1 MRILIAPD
9 KFAGTL
15 TAGEAAR
22 AIAAG
27 WHRCKPEDELTLRPM
42 ADGGPG
48 FVGVLNEVLGGE
60 LLATTVRGPL
70 GEEVPITL
78 LELGGTVYIE
88 SAQAC
93 GLDLVDELRPLDASS
108 FGVGQAIIAAIDAGA
123 ERLVIGLGGS
133 ATNDG
138 GAGMLAA
145 LGATADVPLDR
156 GPGALAGITT
166 VDLAAVHDVL
176 ENIDIDIASDVGIGL
191 LGMFGATKAFGPQK
205 GLDDA
210 GVQRVDAIL
219 DAFVI
224 AACGSTP
231 SERRRA
237 DEKGAGAAGG
247 LGFALMLAGGTTTSG
262 IDLVADAAGIDELAA
277 NHDLVIT
284 GEGTYDFSSRA
295 GKVVFGVAQR
305 AARAAR
311 PCIVIAGDVTVGA
324 REMRAMGVESAY
336 SMVDALGAEN
346 ALGDPHSSLEYL
358 AARVART
365 WSF

>member
-27 WHRCKPEDELTLRPM
+27 WHRRKPEDELTLRPM

-48 FVGVLNEVLGGE
+48 FVGVLNGVLGGE

-78 LELGGTVYIE
+78 LDSGGTVYIE
-88 SAQAC
+88 TAQAC

-108 FGVGQAIIAAIDAGA
+108 FGVGQAIIAALDAGA

-156 GPGALAGITT
+156 
-166 VDLAAVHDVL
+166 
-176 ENIDIDIASDVGIGL
+176 
-191 LGMFGATKAFGPQK
+191 
-205 GLDDA
+205 
-210 GVQRVDAIL
+210 
-219 DAFVI
+219 
-224 AACGSTP
+224 
-231 SERRRA
+231 
-237 DEKGAGAAGG
+237 
-247 LGFALMLAGGTTTSG
+247 
-262 IDLVADAAGIDELAA
+262 
-277 NHDLVIT
+277 
-284 GEGTYDFSSRA
+284 
-295 GKVVFGVAQR
+295 
-305 AARAAR
+305 
-311 PCIVIAGDVTVGA
+311 
-324 REMRAMGVESAY
+324 
-336 SMVDALGAEN
+336 
-346 ALGDPHSSLEYL
+346 
-358 AARVART
+358 
-365 WSF
+365 